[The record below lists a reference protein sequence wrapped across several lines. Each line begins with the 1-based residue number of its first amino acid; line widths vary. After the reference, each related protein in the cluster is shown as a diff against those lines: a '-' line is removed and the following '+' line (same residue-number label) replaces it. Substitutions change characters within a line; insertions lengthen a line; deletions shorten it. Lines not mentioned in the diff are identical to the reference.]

1 MSFARPF
8 PMRLK
13 GARKKAKIS
22 QKALRVKIGM
32 DESSASPRV
41 NQYEKAKHS
50 PDIQTIKLIA
60 DELKVPLSY
69 FL

>member
-1 MSFARPF
+1 MSFTRPF

-22 QKALRVKIGM
+22 QKALGVKIGM
-32 DESSASPRV
+32 DESSVSPRV